1 MSCRY
6 NLGAAVISDSLRYI
20 FVRDGRVAFSSHS
33 CFLLYSHTLEVDVD
47 DGQRLLCLPAATNN
61 EMFGCTARC
70 GVLARVPECVL
81 KALTE

>member
-1 MSCRY
+1 MAFM
-6 NLGAAVISDSLRYI
+6 LFAA
-20 FVRDGRVAFSSHS
+20 
-33 CFLLYSHTLEVDVD
+33 TLEVDVD

-61 EMFGCTARC
+61 DMFGCAARC